1 MYEKFEELLKK
12 NNVTAYR
19 VAKDTGVTTATLT
32 SWKQG
37 KYTPKREKLQKIA
50 DYFGVDVDYFN
61 NGEDAKAETS
71 NQGYYIDEET
81 AKTAQ
86 EIYNN
91 DKILFDVYKTVD
103 KDRLVEFAKKLAELR
118 KIEEGEEWLYYKG
131 YYINVVIL
139 DESYGI
145 PGCVRHNSDD
155 SYTIFI
161 DALLNHERQRE
172 VFLHE
177 MRHILGDDFSESDVQ
192 MIEMKNHMRDYCIE
206 VSAEIFPYTQRIKV
220 VTAN

>member
-1 MYEKFEELLKK
+1 MYEIFAKLLDESGKK
-12 NNVTAYR
+12 AIDVSR
-19 VAKDTGVTTATLT
+19 ATSIPSST
-32 SWKQG
+32 FTDWKKG
-37 KYTPKREKLQKIA
+37 RSTPKQDKLQKIA
-50 DYFGVDVDYFN
+50 DYFGVSIEYLMT
-61 NGEDAKAETS
+61 GEEPTIDAS

-81 AKTAQ
+81 ARTAQ

-91 DKILFDVYKTVD
+91 DKILFDVYNTAD
-103 KDRLVEFAKKLAELR
+103 KDRLIAYAKKLSELR
-118 KIEEGEEWLYYKG
+118 KLEEGEEWLYYKG

-139 DESYGI
+139 DKSYGI

-161 DALLNHERQRE
+161 DASLNYEKQHE

-192 MIEMKNHMRDYCIE
+192 MIEMKNHMHDYCIE